1 MLDSNQ
7 KSQIKQNKSLQ
18 ENELE
23 HWKTGKISEE
33 EADVIL
39 KSFKY
44 RSSL

>member
-23 HWKTGKISEE
+23 HCEKQVK
-33 EADVIL
+33 
-39 KSFKY
+39 
-44 RSSL
+44 